1 MLKLK
6 VEDMT
11 CGHCAAAVQKAVR
24 SVDPAAKVDVDLS
37 AGTVTVETGADEGR
51 IGNAISSAGYS
62 NQALAA

>member
-11 CGHCAAAVQKAVR
+11 CGHCAATVQKAVR
-24 SVDPAAKVDVDLS
+24 SVDPVAKVDVDL
-37 AGTVTVETGADEGR
+37 ATGTVTVETVADESR
-51 IGNAISSAGYS
+51 IGEVIRAAGYS